1 MTQASTKKRL
11 GLLHTSATLV
21 PIFEQLC
28 KAKLPGVAVFNLVD
42 DSLIKDVIRHGHLR
56 PQTARRVTQ
65 HVAAAEDAGADFI
78 LVTCSSIGAAVETA
92 ATLSGVPVLRVD
104 QPMADQAV
112 KTAKRVGVIATLPTT
127 LEPTADLIRRRAAAA
142 DRDIELTARLC
153 EGAFDALMSGDSAT
167 HDAMVAAA
175 LRELSSQ
182 VDVIALA
189 QASMAR
195 VVDTLSENERSTPI
209 LASPP
214 LAVDYLATV
223 L

>member
-1 MTQASTKKRL
+1 MARKRL

-21 PIFEQLC
+21 PVFDQLC
-28 KAKLPGVAVFNLVD
+28 KAKLPGVDVFNLVD
-42 DSLIKDVIRHGHLR
+42 DSLIKDVITYSRLR

-65 HVAAAEDAGADFI
+65 LVAAAEDAGAEYI
-78 LVTCSSIGAAVETA
+78 MVTCSSIGPAVEMA
-92 ATLSGVPVLRVD
+92 ATLVAVPVLRVD
-104 QPMADQAV
+104 QPMAELAV
-112 KTAKRVGVIATLPTT
+112 QTGSRVGVIATLPTT
-127 LEPTADLIRRRAAAA
+127 LEPTADLVRRCAVAAGKE
-142 DRDIELTARLC
+142 IELTARLC
-153 EGAFDALMSGDSAT
+153 EGAFEALMGGGAAK

-175 LRELSSQ
+175 LKELAGQ

-195 VVDTLSENERSTPI
+195 VVDGLATAERRVPI

-214 LAVDYLATV
+214 LAVDYLNTV

>member
-1 MTQASTKKRL
+1 MAQKRL

-28 KAKLPGVAVFNLVD
+28 KTGLPGVSVFNLVD
-42 DSLIKDVIRHGHLR
+42 DSLIKDVIANGRIR
-56 PQTARRVTQ
+56 PPTARRVAQ

-78 LVTCSSIGAAVETA
+78 LVTCSSIGPAVEMA
-92 ATLSGVPVLRVD
+92 ATLSSVPVMRVD
-104 QPMADQAV
+104 QPMADHAV
-112 KTAKRVGVIATLPTT
+112 QSARRIGVIATLPTT
-127 LEPTADLIRRRAAAA
+127 LEPTADLIRRRAAA
-142 DRDIELTARLC
+142 IGKEVELTARLC
-153 EGAFDALMSGDSAT
+153 DGAFNALMSGDAAT
-167 HDAMVAAA
+167 HDAIVAAA
-175 LRELSSQ
+175 LDELLTQ

-195 VVDTLSENERSTPI
+195 VVDHLPAAEHRIPI

-214 LAVDYLATV
+214 LAIDYLATV